1 MMLGLVLFIEEA
13 GPVVLIWLV
22 ILGVPTLLVW
32 KRYRRMKAKV

>member
-1 MMLGLVLFIEEA
+1 
-13 GPVVLIWLV
+13 LIWLV